1 MANTYSQLY
10 THIVFA
16 VKGRANL
23 ISKKWSDELYKYI
36 CGIVKANHQKI
47 YAINGMPDH
56 IHILISTKPDIALSN
71 IVRDIK
77 SNSSKWINE
86 KKYILGKFQW
96 QEGFG
101 AFSCS
106 QSQLGIVI
114 KYIENQEIHHS
125 EKTFKKEYI
134 EFLNKYNISFDE
146 KYLFESVD

>member
-1 MANTYSQLY
+1 MPNTYTQLY
-10 THIVFA
+10 IHFVFA
-16 VKGRANL
+16 VKYREGL
-23 ISKKWSDELYKYI
+23 IMHTWKDELYKYI
-36 CGIVKANHQKI
+36 TGIVQTQKHKML
-47 YAINGMPDH
+47 AINGMPDH

-86 KKYILGKFQW
+86 KEFIQGKFQW

-106 QSQLGIVI
+106 QSQLDIVI

-134 EFLNKYNISFDE
+134 EFLNKYNISFEE
-146 KYLFESVD
+146 KYLFESL